1 MLLPFLANLPV
12 SNISYTLFDN
22 YAVYDET
29 KIKPI
34 FYKDSEWDKTSSNM
48 ISLWQNQMEQGND
61 VSTRN
66 VFLTDAAI
74 LHRVDRYPSFEH
86 ESSFSFTKKARK
98 VITLATEFSG
108 YRKNKLTTAISDNVL
123 VQ

>member
-1 MLLPFLANLPV
+1 MKEIIQEIIELEN
-12 SNISYTLFDN
+12 
-22 YAVYDET
+22 
-29 KIKPI
+29 
-34 FYKDSEWDKTSSNM
+34 YKDSDWDKTSSNM

-66 VFLTDAAI
+66 VFLTDATI
-74 LHRVDRYPSFEH
+74 MQRVDRYPSFEH
-86 ESSFSFTKKARK
+86 ESSFSFSRKTRKAIHL
-98 VITLATEFSG
+98 VSEFSG